1 MLRRKTFI
9 FLKGASG
16 SGQKVRKFLVTKDA
30 LVWCKGD
37 KFKGKYSLLNID
49 LLKSKPYQNGI
60 SYLYIKLKK
69 EDRGRKI
76 LTLLACGPDGV
87 GYSKKYDYFVCDN
100 QDKLLEL
107 KKLLPQKLAK

>member
-1 MLRRKTFI
+1 MRFLQISLTLALFFATMSLQAKKSKECLGEKTFI
-9 FLKGASG
+9 FLKKGASG

-69 EDRGRKI
+69 RRQR
-76 LTLLACGPDGV
+76 
-87 GYSKKYDYFVCDN
+87 SKNFNPPC
-100 QDKLLEL
+100 LWARWSWL
-107 KKLLPQKLAK
+107 